1 MAIKV
6 PTAASAAEKLAQ
18 RASAAAGDYASEAKA
33 SGEAWVSATQ
43 AAKSAFLQGITT
55 GNIAERFARGVAKAG
70 AAKYIRKITD
80 VGVGRFAQGV
90 QAGKQDYQTNVEPFF
105 QTIAGLSLSP
115 RQPRGSAANIQRVSE
130 VAMALNARRLA
141 MLGGS

>member
-1 MAIKV
+1 MALKV
-6 PTAASAAEKLAQ
+6 PSASAAAEKLAL
-18 RASAAAGDYASEAKA
+18 RASAASGEYATGAKA
-33 SGEAWVSATQ
+33 AGETWVTNTQ
-43 AAKSAFLQGITT
+43 AAKGSFQQGISA

-70 AAKYIRKITD
+70 AAKYVRKITD
-80 VGVGRFAQGV
+80 VGMGRFAAGV
-90 QAGKQDYQTNVEPFF
+90 AAGKQDYLTNVEPFF
-105 QTIAGLSLSP
+105 ATIAGLTLSA